1 MFLLLLL
8 IITFIPLFVG
18 LTILFMFEKTKLA
31 RAIFMFLFFAS
42 MWELDT
48 AVLYAHHLLSET
60 TIEFLFRFFRFGS
73 IMLTPAL
80 IYVAYSMASEVAESQ
95 KSRWLRVAVSK
106 TMVVLVFSWS
116 LFVYLIGW
124 TNLGIQNL
132 YLVKMDSLTDF
143 MFPANGPW
151 AGVFHLNVVLLIIS
165 LLFSFVVSLKITEK
179 DKRTFLLVFT
189 SVIAVGY
196 SIGIL
201 NLFEKYRLYPSAI
214 AVMLFAITTFI
225 AFTRMHTKIV
235 KYMAYH
241 DALTGL
247 PNQRLFKNRL
257 NTALE
262 SAKRNNTSIAV
273 LYMDLDRFKL
283 INDTLGHNVGDVL
296 LQNVAGRIT
305 ECLSKQAT
313 ISRQGGDEFT
323 IILSGHTQEELEQ
336 AIQDILYAFSKPFTL
351 QEYQLFVTPSIGI
364 SLYPSGGERADIL
377 IKNAD
382 TAMYRAK
389 DKGKNTYQF
398 FNETMGIQI
407 HQKLNMENALR
418 KALEENQFVVHY
430 QPKVDVLTGR
440 ITGAEAL
447 IRWQHPELGFIA
459 PSEFIPL
466 AEETGLIVP
475 IGQWVLHT
483 ACKQFKAW
491 QTQEMLHMSV
501 AVNLS
506 MLQLRQENFIEMVEQ
521 VLNET
526 GLAPQDLEF
535 EITESNAMNNVD
547 LFIQKLIA
555 LKKLGVGIS
564 IDDFGTG
571 YSSFGYLKQ
580 LPIDTL
586 KIDRS
591 FINDITNSEE
601 DAAIVQAII
610 AMAHILKLKVVAEG
624 VETASQLTLLEQFQC
639 NAVQGYYLS
648 RPLAAEAY
656 VKMLRSNVVC

>member
-1 MFLLLLL
+1 MFLLLLF
-8 IITFIPLFVG
+8 IITLIPLIVG
-18 LTILFMFEKTKLA
+18 LTILFMFEKTKMA

-48 AVLYAHHLLSET
+48 AFLYTHHLLPET
-60 TIEFLFRFFRFGS
+60 TVEFLFRLFRFGP

-80 IYVAYSMASEVAESQ
+80 IYVAYSMASEVVESQ
-95 KSRWLRVAVSK
+95 KSRWLQIAMSK

-124 TNLGIQNL
+124 TTLGIKDL
-132 YLVKMDSLTDF
+132 YLVNMDSLTDF

-151 AGVFHLNVVLLIIS
+151 AGVFQVNVVLLIIS
-165 LLFSFVVSLKITEK
+165 LLFSFVISLKIT
-179 DKRTFLLVFT
+179 DLNKRTFLLVFT
-189 SVIAVGY
+189 SVVAVGY
-196 SIGIL
+196 GIGIL
-201 NLFEKYRLYPSAI
+201 NLFERYRLYPSAI
-214 AVMLFAITTFI
+214 AVMIFAITTFI

-247 PNQRLFKNRL
+247 PNQRLFKTRL
-257 NTALE
+257 NLALE
-262 SAKRNNTSIAV
+262 AAKRNDSKIAV

-283 INDTLGHNVGDVL
+283 INDTLGHNVGDEL

-305 ECLSKQAT
+305 ECLNKQAT
-313 ISRQGGDEFT
+313 VSRQGGDEFT
-323 IILSGHTQEELEQ
+323 IILSGLTHEELEQ
-336 AIQDILYAFSKPFTL
+336 AIQDILYAFSKPFVL
-351 QEYQLFVTPSIGI
+351 QEYQLYVTPSIGI
-364 SLYPSGGERADIL
+364 SVYPSCGDSADIL

-389 DKGKNTYQF
+389 EKGKNTYQF
-398 FNETMGIQI
+398 FNATMGIQI
-407 HQKLNMENALR
+407 HQKLSMENALR
-418 KALEENQFVVHY
+418 KALENKQFVVHY
-430 QPKVDVLTGR
+430 QPKVDVITGT

-447 IRWQHPELGFIA
+447 IRWQHPELGFVA

-466 AEETGLIVP
+466 AEETGLIIP
-475 IGQWVLHT
+475 IGQWVLNT
-483 ACKQFKAW
+483 ACEQFKEW
-491 QTQEMLHMSV
+491 QTKEMLQLSV

-506 MLQLRQENFIEMVEQ
+506 MLQLRQENFVEMVQQ
-521 VLNET
+521 VLNDT
-526 GLAPQDLEF
+526 GLDPQHLEF
-535 EITESNAMNNVD
+535 EITESKAMNNVD

-624 VETASQLTLLEQFQC
+624 VETANQLSLLEQYKC

-648 RPLAAEAY
+648 RPLAAEDF
-656 VKMLRSNVVC
+656 VRMLRSRVVY

>member
-1 MFLLLLL
+1 MDN
-8 IITFIPLFVG
+8 
-18 LTILFMFEKTKLA
+18 A
-31 RAIFMFLFFAS
+31 R
-42 MWELDT
+42 D
-48 AVLYAHHLLSET
+48 
-60 TIEFLFRFFRFGS
+60 
-73 IMLTPAL
+73 
-80 IYVAYSMASEVAESQ
+80 
-95 KSRWLRVAVSK
+95 KD
-106 TMVVLVFSWS
+106 
-116 LFVYLIGW
+116 
-124 TNLGIQNL
+124 L
-132 YLVKMDSLTDF
+132 YLVNMDSLTDF

-151 AGVFHLNVVLLIIS
+151 AGVFQVNVVLLIIS
-165 LLFSFVVSLKITEK
+165 LLFSFVISLKIT
-179 DKRTFLLVFT
+179 DLNKRTFLLVFT
-189 SVIAVGY
+189 SVVAVGY
-196 SIGIL
+196 GIGIL
-201 NLFEKYRLYPSAI
+201 NLFERYRLYPSAI
-214 AVMLFAITTFI
+214 AVMIFAITTFI

-247 PNQRLFKNRL
+247 PNQRLFKTRL
-257 NTALE
+257 NLALE
-262 SAKRNNTSIAV
+262 AAKRNDSKIAV

-283 INDTLGHNVGDVL
+283 INDTLGHNVGDEL

-305 ECLSKQAT
+305 ECLNKQAT
-313 ISRQGGDEFT
+313 VSRQGGDEFT
-323 IILSGHTQEELEQ
+323 IILSGLTHEELEQ
-336 AIQDILYAFSKPFTL
+336 AIQDILYAFSKPFVL
-351 QEYQLFVTPSIGI
+351 QEYQLYVTPSIGI
-364 SLYPSGGERADIL
+364 SVYPSCGDSADIL

-389 DKGKNTYQF
+389 EKGKNTYQF
-398 FNETMGIQI
+398 FNATMGIQI
-407 HQKLNMENALR
+407 HQKLSMENALR
-418 KALEENQFVVHY
+418 KALENKQFVVHY
-430 QPKVDVLTGR
+430 QPKVDVITGT

-447 IRWQHPELGFIA
+447 IRWQHPELGFVA

-466 AEETGLIVP
+466 AEETGLIIP
-475 IGQWVLHT
+475 IGQWVLNT
-483 ACKQFKAW
+483 ACEQFKEW
-491 QTQEMLHMSV
+491 QTKEMLQLSV

-506 MLQLRQENFIEMVEQ
+506 MLQLRQENFVEMVQQ
-521 VLNET
+521 VLNDT
-526 GLAPQDLEF
+526 GLDPQHLEF
-535 EITESNAMNNVD
+535 EITESKAMNNVD

-624 VETASQLTLLEQFQC
+624 VETANQLSLLEQYKC

-648 RPLAAEAY
+648 RPLAAEDF
-656 VKMLRSNVVC
+656 VRMLRSRVVY